1 MAVIDL
7 LRGVHIAAG
16 SLALVSLW
24 VPLVSRKGGS
34 VHRRAGRV
42 FVISMAVLTLAA
54 IGASVWRLTYDT
66 DPERRTW
73 AAYLLFVAVLS
84 GSQVSAGVRAL
95 RGKARTGPQ
104 LHAWDVGIAL
114 LLLGSAVAVFAWGLR
129 AGIPLFIGFAPVGI
143 AIGSMQLAYWLRPPR
158 NRMHWFFEH
167 MFMMIGAGIGT
178 LSAFSIVNAQHLGL
192 RPDSLILWNG
202 PTVLGLA
209 AWAVWRVY
217 YGRLFRRQEKELPR
231 AA

>member
-16 SLALVSLW
+16 SLALGSMW
-24 VPLVSRKGGS
+24 VPLLSRKGGS
-34 VHRRAGRV
+34 VHRQAGRV
-42 FVISMAVLTLAA
+42 FVIAMAVLTVAA
-54 IGASVWRLTYDT
+54 IGASIWRLTYDQ
-66 DPERRTW
+66 DPGRRTW

-95 RGKARTGPQ
+95 RMKSRTGPRM
-104 LHAWDVGIAL
+104 HPWDVGIAL
-114 LLLGSAVAVFAWGLR
+114 LLFSSGVAVFVWGLR
-129 AGIPLFIGFAPVGI
+129 AHVPLFVGFAPVGI
-143 AIGSMQLAYWLRPPR
+143 VIGAMQLAYWLRPPR
-158 NRMHWFFEH
+158 HRMHWFFEH

-178 LSAFSIVNAQHLGL
+178 VSAFSIVNARHLGL

-202 PTVLGLA
+202 PGVIGLT
-209 AWAVWRVY
+209 AWALWRVY
-217 YGRLFRRQEKELPR
+217 YGRLFRKQESATLR